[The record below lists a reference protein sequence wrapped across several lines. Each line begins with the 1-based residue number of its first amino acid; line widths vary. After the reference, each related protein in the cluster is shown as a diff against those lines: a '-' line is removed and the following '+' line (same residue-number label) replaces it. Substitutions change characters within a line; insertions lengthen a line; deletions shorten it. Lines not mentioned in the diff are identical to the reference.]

1 MKVYLLYADP
11 AIIRACSEDDECG
24 VKELYALTNIKSLY
38 KDFKN
43 TRDMNKFELRTM
55 DLTKDEYAQLAR
67 NHRECVLQWC
77 NFKSK
82 KANPYPKSMNES
94 FGNCV
99 DEYKF
104 SVTYLEAQS
113 VEEACS
119 TFFEHYELDVP
130 NPLLFH
136 AGLKRIF
143 KRVGLDYVFKLTRF
157 PYLGDDYM
165 FCTHEEIT
173 RRSTNPSMRYI
184 DIIFLREDMDF
195 SMPDLWVDQLE
206 VFLEIYGHL
215 MKI

>member
-1 MKVYLLYADP
+1 MKVYLLYAYP
-11 AIIRACSEDDECG
+11 SIIRPGTEDINDG
-24 VKELYALTNIKSLY
+24 VKELYALTNVKSLY

-43 TRDMNKFELRTM
+43 TRDMNKFELRVTN
-55 DLTKDEYAQLAR
+55 LSKDEYSQLSS

-82 KANPYPKSMNES
+82 KENPYPKSMNES
-94 FGNCV
+94 FGKCV

-104 SVTYLEAQS
+104 SVTYLESQS

-119 TFFEHYELDVP
+119 TFFEHCDLDLP
-130 NPLLFH
+130 NPLIFH
-136 AGLKRIF
+136 KDLKRIL
-143 KRVGLDYVFKLTRF
+143 KRMGLDYIFQLTRF
-157 PYLGDDYM
+157 PFMGEDAM
-165 FCTHEEIT
+165 FCTNEELV
-173 RRSTNPSMRYI
+173 RRSTNPTMRYT
-184 DIIFLREDMDF
+184 DMIFLREDMDF